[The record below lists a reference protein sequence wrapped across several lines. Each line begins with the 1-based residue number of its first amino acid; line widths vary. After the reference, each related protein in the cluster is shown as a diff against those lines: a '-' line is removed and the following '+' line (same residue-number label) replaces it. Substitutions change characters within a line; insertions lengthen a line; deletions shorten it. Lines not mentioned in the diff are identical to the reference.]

1 MLLDRAVISSSVPEK
16 TKEQGAKG
24 AEYFPS
30 KGHMMAVRE
39 EYFQA
44 VNT

>member
-1 MLLDRAVISSSVPEK
+1 MPLDRAVISSSAHEK

-24 AEYFPS
+24 AVYFPI

-39 EYFQA
+39 EYFYA